1 VSVLAAY
8 SFGNGDGV
16 IGAVVHAVT
25 VLILAPLAV
34 ITVGAVAIA
43 YTVAIRDDVRELR
56 GDSRHDGIG

>member
-1 VSVLAAY
+1 M
-8 SFGNGDGV
+8 
-16 IGAVVHAVT
+16 GAIVHAVT

-56 GDSRHDGIG
+56 EDSRYDGIG

>member
-1 VSVLAAY
+1 
-8 SFGNGDGV
+8 V

-43 YTVAIRDDVRELR
+43 YTVAIRDDLHEMRAA
-56 GDSRHDGIG
+56 SRHDGIG

>member
-1 VSVLAAY
+1 
-8 SFGNGDGV
+8 V
-16 IGAVVHAVT
+16 IGAIVHAVT

-56 GDSRHDGIG
+56 GDSRHDGMG